1 MLFNVSVLQE
11 KTPQGWGLFLN
22 ISGKHF
28 QQRFVSFQTGVEKFI
43 LYSVTCGTLRSTLT
57 TVWPRTAHLRSSRR
71 SHSVWCLIC
80 NLLICSAWVC
90 FSSWVTRTWSGKKR
104 RLVRKNLESN
114 NSTPTSS
121 AHTERQRGFLHF
133 ENKIVPMCIPMSQ
146 EAGVDS
152 AELTIMS
159 CTHYHHVG
167 LAR

>member
-1 MLFNVSVLQE
+1 MSQFYKRRHSKDEDSFLISLGNISSSVLF
-11 KTPQGWGLFLN
+11 LFKQVLKN
-22 ISGKHF
+22 G
-28 QQRFVSFQTGVEKFI
+28 GFI

-57 TVWPRTAHLRSSRR
+57 TVWPGTAHLRSSRR

-152 AELTIMS
+152 AELTITS